1 MAEKKK
7 GAKDEG
13 IRLQSYNFSVMM
25 IIGTVILCICLFYTT
40 VAVSQKY
47 EGMMQATDE
56 YIRWN
61 ENAATVHEASE
72 YLTEEARLFVQT
84 ADRQHMENYFME
96 IYINQ
101 RRKLVL
107 EEIRDYYADAET
119 AVELEQ
125 AIYESGRLMER
136 EYQAMKLVCIGAEI
150 PEIYIPPEIAET
162 ALSAEDAA
170 LSAEEMIE
178 KGRTLLYDKTYQE
191 AKESI
196 YAHLETFVAQTL
208 AQEEQEREDSV
219 DYFFGAIYAQR
230 MVAGALVI
238 LSLTTLIVMLR
249 MIAIPLQR
257 CCSRI
262 RERAMLDEDGVEELR
277 ELVCVYNEM
286 YAARG
291 AEAAVFQYQP
301 ENDPLTGV
309 MHRGTYQEIAEA
321 LEENAEPMT
330 FVICRVDHFAELA
343 ANHSPE
349 TLDWMLKKTA
359 ALLAERAEWKD
370 HIFRVDRAEFA
381 VIFMNTREDS
391 AEELAAFFHKI
402 NERTLLSED
411 GLPPFSLSAGA
422 AFSQK
427 GWQKVLSAKA
437 REALLQARKRGEAEI
452 AFYED

>member
-7 GAKDEG
+7 DEA
-13 IRLQSYNFSVMM
+13 IRLRSYNFSVMM

-47 EGMMQATDE
+47 EEMMQATDE

-84 ADRQHMENYFME
+84 ANRQHMENYFTE

-107 EEIRDYYADAET
+107 EEIRDYYADTQT
-119 AVELEQ
+119 AAELER
-125 AIYESGRLMER
+125 AIYESGQLMEQ
-136 EYQAMKLVCIGAEI
+136 EYYAMKLVCIGAEI
-150 PEIYIPPEIAET
+150 PMIYIPPEIAET
-162 ALSAEDAA
+162 ALQAEDAA
-170 LSAEEMIE
+170 LSSEKMIE
-178 KGRTLLYDKTYQE
+178 KGRALLYDAAYQE

-196 YAHLETFVAQTL
+196 YAHLDTFVAQTL
-208 AQEEQEREDSV
+208 AQEAQERENSV

-249 MIAIPLQR
+249 MIAIPLRR
-257 CCSRI
+257 CSSRI

-286 YAARG
+286 YAERG
-291 AEAAVFQYQP
+291 AEAAKFQYQP

-309 MHRGTYQEIAEA
+309 MHRGTYREIAEA
-321 LEENAEPMT
+321 LTENTEPMT
-330 FVICRVDHFAELA
+330 FVICCVDRFAELSEK
-343 ANHSPE
+343 HSPE
-349 TLDWMLKKTA
+349 TLDWMLKRTA
-359 ALLAERAEWKD
+359 ALLAEKAEWKD
-370 HIFRVDRAEFA
+370 HIFRVDHAEFA
-381 VIFMNTREDS
+381 VIFMNTKEDS
-391 AEELAAFFHKI
+391 AEDIAAFFHKI

-452 AFYED
+452 AFYRD

>member
-7 GAKDEG
+7 DEA
-13 IRLQSYNFSVMM
+13 IRLRSYNFSVMM

-47 EGMMQATDE
+47 EEMMQATDE

-84 ADRQHMENYFME
+84 ANRQHMENYFTE

-107 EEIRDYYADAET
+107 EEIRDYYADTQT
-119 AVELEQ
+119 AVELER
-125 AIYESGRLMER
+125 AIYESGQLMEQ
-136 EYQAMKLVCIGAEI
+136 EYYAMKLVCIGAEI
-150 PEIYIPPEIAET
+150 PTIYIPPEIAET
-162 ALSAEDAA
+162 ALQAEDAA
-170 LSAEEMIE
+170 LSSEKMIE
-178 KGRTLLYDKTYQE
+178 KGRALLYDAAYQE

-196 YAHLETFVAQTL
+196 YAHLDTFVAQTL
-208 AQEEQEREDSV
+208 AQEAQERENSV

-249 MIAIPLQR
+249 MIAIPLRR
-257 CCSRI
+257 CSSRI

-286 YAARG
+286 YAERG
-291 AEAAVFQYQP
+291 AEAAKFQYQP

-309 MHRGTYQEIAEA
+309 MHRGTYREIAEA
-321 LEENAEPMT
+321 LTENTEPMT
-330 FVICRVDHFAELA
+330 FVICCVDHFAELSEK
-343 ANHSPE
+343 HSPE
-349 TLDWMLKKTA
+349 TLDWMLKRTA
-359 ALLAERAEWKD
+359 ALLAEKAEWKD
-370 HIFRVDRAEFA
+370 HIFRVDHAEFA
-381 VIFMNTREDS
+381 VIFMNTKEDS
-391 AEELAAFFHKI
+391 AEDIAAFFHKI

-452 AFYED
+452 AFYRD